1 MSARFWLAIFLCSAS
16 VPLAL
21 AKVESVVK
29 ANAQSAVVHFD
40 EQLGLSARTASDG
53 ATDRIG
59 TLNDPSAVPD
69 AILTGGESVGA
80 PAAYR
85 HESEVKV
92 LTSFDAVLML
102 LFGPALVAYQ
112 LRRKQK
118 ALRDSCLFAAPRQTL
133 KDRDAFR
140 QLKSTGDA
148 TMKW

>member
-1 MSARFWLAIFLCSAS
+1 MSARFWLAIFLCLAN

-21 AKVESVVK
+21 AEVESVAK
-29 ANAQSAVVHFD
+29 ATNIAQVLTNAQSAVVHLD

-53 ATDRIG
+53 ATDRFD
-59 TLNDPSAVPD
+59 TLNDPSAVPNT
-69 AILTGGESVGA
+69 ILTNVVSAGA

-118 ALRDSCLFAAPRQTL
+118 ALRDSCLFAAEL
-133 KDRDAFR
+133 
-140 QLKSTGDA
+140 STRCGLLY
-148 TMKW
+148 

>member
-1 MSARFWLAIFLCSAS
+1 MSARFWLVLFLCSAN

-21 AKVESVVK
+21 AKVESVAK
-29 ANAQSAVVHFD
+29 ATNVIQVVTTAQSAVVHLD

-59 TLNDPSAVPD
+59 TLNDPSAVPNT
-69 AILTGGESVGA
+69 ILTSGVSDGT

-102 LFGPALVAYQ
+102 LFGPALAAYQ

-118 ALRDSCLFAAPRQTL
+118 ALRDSCLFAAEL
-133 KDRDAFR
+133 
-140 QLKSTGDA
+140 STRSG
-148 TMKW
+148 MFY

>member
-1 MSARFWLAIFLCSAS
+1 MRARFWLAIFLCSAN

-21 AKVESVVK
+21 AKVESVAK
-29 ANAQSAVVHFD
+29 ATNVAQVLTNARSAVVHLD
-40 EQLGLSARTASDG
+40 EQLGLSARSASDG

-59 TLNDPSAVPD
+59 TLNDPSAVPNT
-69 AILTGGESVGA
+69 ILTSVVLAGA

-92 LTSFDAVLML
+92 LTAFDAVLML

-118 ALRDSCLFAAPRQTL
+118 ALRDSCLFAAEL
-133 KDRDAFR
+133 
-140 QLKSTGDA
+140 STRCGLLY
-148 TMKW
+148 